1 MPYLHVSIGKAL
13 DGAQVDELRRSLEQ
27 MVTILPG
34 KNADNCMIHIDADCD
49 MFMHGEKSPCVYA
62 EVRRYRASPA
72 DKKAEFAAAFAE
84 LMQKDYD
91 IPIDLIYMSI
101 LEMDHWYAGGSAL

>member
-13 DGAQVDELRRSLEQ
+13 DGAQVDALRRSLEQ

-34 KNADNCMIHIDADCD
+34 KNADNCMIHIDAGCD

-62 EVRRYRASPA
+62 EVRLYRASPA
-72 DKKAEFAAAFAE
+72 DKKAAFAAAFAE
-84 LMQKDYD
+84 LMQREYG
-91 IPIDLIYMSI
+91 IPTGLVYMNL

>member
-1 MPYLHVSIGKAL
+1 MPYLHVKVGKAL
-13 DGAQVDELRRSLEQ
+13 DAGQVDALRRSLEAL
-27 MVTILPG
+27 VPILPG
-34 KNADNCMIHIDADCD
+34 KNADNCMIHIDPDCA

-62 EVRRYRASPA
+62 EVRLYRASPA

-84 LMQKDYD
+84 LMLKDYD

-101 LEMDHWYAGGSAL
+101 L